1 MRRKRLKRYSDGKKK
16 APNWI
21 LWLQKCGDDFQCQ
34 KYNEKWWREKKKGHL
49 AQNKARFISQETLLR
64 DTLVIVQRGG
74 WLRRYLQCGPPTE
87 ESQRATKWPTEKIWH
102 CKWVFLLVSNSPS
115 IFLPFSVIYN
125 SPQRTNSS
133 LSSSFSPH
141 CLFFF
146 TVLQRF
152 VLRHRNGC
160 KSNLYFHTEW
170 EIPYLATVILT
181 SCVSLE
187 NSIKLPWIRKGLQ
200 AF

>member
-1 MRRKRLKRYSDGKKK
+1 MLGKKK
-16 APNWI
+16 TTPHWI
-21 LWLQKCGDDFQCQ
+21 LWLQKCSDDFQCQ
-34 KYNEKWWREKKKGHL
+34 KIQWKMMEGEKKRHL
-49 AQNKARFISQETLLR
+49 APNKARFISQGTLLR
-64 DTLVIVQRGG
+64 DTLVIVRHGG

-115 IFLPFSVIYN
+115 IFLAFFVICN
-125 SPQRTNSS
+125 FPQRTNSS
-133 LSSSFSPH
+133 LSGSFSPH
-141 CLFFF
+141 CLFF
-146 TVLQRF
+146 TVLQSF